1 MKGYVQVYT
10 GNGKGKTTAAFGQAL
25 RSAGAGLRVFIA
37 QFVKGT
43 EYSEHRAMERF
54 SDLITL
60 KQYGRDCF
68 INQEPTDKDI
78 LAAKQGY
85 DDVAQIIRSGDY
97 QMVILDEAN
106 IAVHY
111 NLFSAQ
117 DLVALIDMKPKDLEL
132 VITGRYADPLVL
144 EKADL
149 VTEMLEVKHYYHKGI
164 AARKGIEK

>member
-25 RSAGAGLRVFIA
+25 RAAGAGFRVFIA

-43 EYSEHRAMERF
+43 EYSEHKAIERF
-54 SDLITL
+54 SDLITI

-68 INQEPTDKDI
+68 INQAPTDRDI
-78 LAAKQGY
+78 RAAKQGY
-85 DDVAQIIRSGDY
+85 DDVTGVILSGDY

-111 NLFSAQ
+111 NLFSAH
-117 DLVALIDMKPKDLEL
+117 DLVALIDMKPDDLEL
-132 VITGRYADPLVL
+132 VITGRYADPMVL

-149 VTEMLEVKHYYHKGI
+149 VTEMLEVKHYYQNGV

>member
-25 RSAGAGLRVFIA
+25 RAAGAGLRVYIA
-37 QFVKGT
+37 QFVKGM
-43 EYSEHRAMERF
+43 EYSEHKAMERF
-54 SDLITL
+54 SDLITI

-68 INQEPTDKDI
+68 INQEPNEKDI
-78 LAAKQGY
+78 QAAKQGY
-85 DDVAQIIRSGDY
+85 DDVAEIMRSGNY

-111 NLFSAQ
+111 KLFSAQ
-117 DLVALIDMKPKDLEL
+117 DLVALMDMKPKNLEL
-132 VITGRYADPLVL
+132 VITGRYADPMVL

-149 VTEMLEVKHYYHKGI
+149 VTEMLEVKHYYHEGVV
-164 AARKGIEK
+164 ARKGIEK

>member
-25 RSAGAGLRVFIA
+25 RAAGAGLRVFIA
-37 QFVKGT
+37 QFVKGM
-43 EYSEHRAMERF
+43 EYSEHKAIERF

-68 INQEPTDKDI
+68 INKEPTDKDI
-78 LAAKQGY
+78 YAAKQGY
-85 DDVAQIIRSGDY
+85 DDVAEIIRSGDY

-106 IAVHY
+106 IAVH
-111 NLFSAQ
+111 
-117 DLVALIDMKPKDLEL
+117 DLIALIDMKPEDVEL
-132 VITGRYADPLVL
+132 VITGRYADPMVL

-149 VTEMLEVKHYYHKGI
+149 VTEMLEVRHYYHKGI